1 MPIRTETRVR
11 ALTLQ
16 LLYAWDQIG
25 EDRADIRPLWA
36 AICAARGATPL
47 TEDRA
52 LGFAAAVVR
61 DRGRLDDV
69 LRHAAENWRLERL
82 AVVDRNVLRL
92 ALAEL
97 ERGETPVKVVIDE
110 AIRLARWFGAAR
122 SPAFVNGILDRVARE
137 RGWL

>member
-1 MPIRTETRVR
+1 MPIRTETRIR
-11 ALTLQ
+11 ALALQ
-16 LLYAWDQIG
+16 LLYAWDQFG
-25 EDRADIRPLWA
+25 QDRPDVRPLWA
-36 AICAARGATPL
+36 AICAARGSTPA

-52 LGFAAAVVR
+52 LDLAAAVVR
-61 DRGRLDDV
+61 DRVRLDAA
-69 LRHAAENWRLERL
+69 LERAAENWRLERL

-92 ALAEL
+92 ALTEL
-97 ERGETPVKVVIDE
+97 EQGETPVKVVIDE

>member
-25 EDRADIRPLWA
+25 EGHADIRPLWA
-36 AICAARGATPL
+36 AICAARGATPK

-52 LGFAAAVVR
+52 LELADAVVR
-61 DRGRLDDV
+61 DRGRLDDA
-69 LRHAAENWRLERL
+69 LRLAAENWRLERL

-92 ALAEL
+92 ALAEM

-110 AIRLARWFGAAR
+110 AIRLARWFGATR

>member
-1 MPIRTETRVR
+1 MPIRTETRIR
-11 ALTLQ
+11 ALALQ

-36 AICAARGATPL
+36 AICAARGASPL
-47 TEDRA
+47 TEDGA
-52 LGFAAAVVR
+52 LDLAAAVLR

-97 ERGETPVKVVIDE
+97 ERGATPVKVVIDE

>member
-1 MPIRTETRVR
+1 MPIRTETRIR
-11 ALTLQ
+11 ALALQ

-25 EDRADIRPLWA
+25 AGRADIRPLWA
-36 AICAARGATPL
+36 DICAMRGATPK
-47 TEDRA
+47 TEDGA
-52 LGFAAAVVR
+52 LDLAEAVLR
-61 DRGRLDDV
+61 DRARLDDV

-97 ERGETPVKVVIDE
+97 ERGETPVRVVIDE

>member
-1 MPIRTETRVR
+1 MPNRTETRIR
-11 ALTLQ
+11 ALALQ
-16 LLYAWDQIG
+16 LLYAWDQFG
-25 EDRADIRPLWA
+25 RDRPDVRPLWA
-36 AICAARGATPL
+36 AICAARGSTPA

-52 LGFAAAVVR
+52 LDLAEAVVR
-61 DRGRLDDV
+61 DRGRLDAA
-69 LRHAAENWRLERL
+69 LEQAAENWRLERL

>member
-1 MPIRTETRVR
+1 MRIRTETRIR
-11 ALTLQ
+11 ALALQ
-16 LLYAWDQIG
+16 LLYAWDQVG
-25 EDRADIRPLWA
+25 ADRDDVRPLWA
-36 AICAARGATPL
+36 AICAARGATPR
-47 TEDRA
+47 TEERA
-52 LGFAAAVVR
+52 LDLAEAVVR
-61 DRGRLDDV
+61 DRGRLDGA
-69 LRHAAENWRLERL
+69 LRLAAENWRLERL

-92 ALAEL
+92 AMAEM